1 MDGAI
6 RQQEQVT
13 RPMTPPL
20 TAARK
25 WNGKIAN
32 TFPKAGQIWRS
43 DQFKLENHAKVLK
56 NHNLRNFLQKEAEAS
71 VKNKKLIPCEPD
83 LGILACESE
92 ENMRCEPS
100 FDGSNDFYCVKMTGN
115 KRQLEVY
122 DFECEYSEG
131 FDYATRTGA
140 AVCSFQNCNY
150 GYCSD
155 NVCTSDE
162 NFNWNYMAD
171 EQTGASINCTYTYL
185 TNCEA
190 YYYPDL
196 TLCTQRTAILYRP
209 YSVNEDNVYEKNR
222 GCFTVWWEENA
233 TDTSE
238 VCLHYIYSQSREST
252 RWASVNGVQCART
265 IYLDAYNNTG
275 CYSGCCI
282 ASLDCTN
289 TCMEEDGI
297 VDCLMGST
305 SPHDMAKVC
314 LSQEVPTIT
323 IAPSMTI
330 PPSGNSTSEYS
341 YNFDLETD
349 CILGEDFDLEA
360 LVGSANCTYQY
371 CQYEYYDDDST
382 YEYGGP
388 SGTTV
393 CTDYFCQFREGFDFE
408 AGAGPYTCTYSGFY
422 CGSDYPGEGYC
433 VEFVGTI
440 DSDGI
445 AYGLSGGCYTVFRAT
460 EHGVYSE
467 ESSEACLT
475 FFYSDITSDDAVPDS
490 CVATINNVTC
500 DSCTYFEG
508 MAGDGYPCVS

>member
-20 TAARK
+20 TSARK

-43 DQFKLENHAKVLK
+43 DQFQLENHAKVLK

-71 VKNKKLIPCEPD
+71 VKNKKLIPCDPD

-100 FDGSNDFYCVKMTGN
+100 FDGSNDFYCVKTTGD
-115 KRQLEVY
+115 KRQLEQLGVY
-122 DFECEYSEG
+122 TRDFECEYSEG
-131 FDYATRTGA
+131 FDYTSRTGA
-140 AVCSFQNCNY
+140 AVCSFQNCDY

-171 EQTGASINCTYTYL
+171 EQTGASINCTYIYPT
-185 TNCEA
+185 TCAA

-209 YSVNEDNVYEKNR
+209 YSVVGDNIYEKNR
-222 GCFTVWWEENA
+222 GCYTVWWEENA

-238 VCLHYIYSQSREST
+238 VCLYYESSSQSREPT
-252 RWASVNGVQCART
+252 RWASVNGVQCAT
-265 IYLDAYNNTG
+265 STYLESDDDICSYCG
-275 CYSGCCI
+275 SCM

-297 VDCLMGST
+297 VDCLMVGSRG
-305 SPHDMAKVC
+305 PQDMAKVC
-314 LSQEVPTIT
+314 LSQEVPT
-323 IAPSMTI
+323 MTI

-349 CILGEDFDLEA
+349 CILGEDFDPDI
-360 LVGSANCTYQY
+360 LVGSANCTYKV
-371 CQYEYYDDDST
+371 CQYEYYGDDDST
-382 YEYGGP
+382 YQYGGP
-388 SGTTV
+388 FGTSV
-393 CTDYFCQFREGFDFE
+393 CTDYFCQFHEGFDFE
-408 AGAGPYTCTYSGFY
+408 AGAGPYTCIYSDFY
-422 CGSDYPGEGYC
+422 CGSDYPGEGYYC

-445 AYGLSGGCYTVFRAT
+445 AYGLSGGCYTVFRD
-460 EHGVYSE
+460 GYPE

-475 FFYSDITSDDAVPDS
+475 FFYSDITSEDAVPDS
-490 CVATINNVTC
+490 CVARINNVTC

-508 MAGDGYPCVS
+508 DGYHCVS